1 MHLIQWV
8 LVFFFPFSLHL
19 NPNRFL
25 SEISQGSF
33 FSFLFSFLNTKK
45 LYAFWKILSNALFHD
60 SAVCNDIGAQS
71 IGHGR
76 FSKKIHLWKPKSIH
90 FSSPNRFHSTW
101 DRIQQTFWVF
111 IKLFRWYRERQ
122 QNKVCIFYFDNCKW
136 NSKKHFTV
144 FWSFNLFY
152 FRILDSV
159 IMSAVID
166 PPPKVLPENVT
177 LVFKNMQ
184 VYTLLFRYV
193 YSFFNWIGVFL
204 FVCFFLFVSWKGNT
218 NSPFIPYLG
227 DFAVIFS
234 LSSN

>member
-1 MHLIQWV
+1 MNTYLT
-8 LVFFFPFSLHL
+8 SLL
-19 NPNRFL
+19 
-25 SEISQGSF
+25 
-33 FSFLFSFLNTKK
+33 
-45 LYAFWKILSNALFHD
+45 
-60 SAVCNDIGAQS
+60 
-71 IGHGR
+71 
-76 FSKKIHLWKPKSIH
+76 
-90 FSSPNRFHSTW
+90 NRFHSTW
-101 DRIQQTFWVF
+101 DRIQQTFWAF
-111 IKLFRWYRERQ
+111 IKLFRWYQERQ

-204 FVCFFLFVSWKGNT
+204 FVWFFFCLFHERETPIVHSFLIWVT
-218 NSPFIPYLG
+218 M
-227 DFAVIFS
+227 
-234 LSSN
+234 LSSFSSVETKFWWLAHN

>member
-1 MHLIQWV
+1 M
-8 LVFFFPFSLHL
+8 FSFSLFPSIL
-19 NPNRFL
+19 VRIGFCF
-25 SEISQGSF
+25 EISQASF

-45 LYAFWKILSNALFHD
+45 LYAFWKILNNALFHD
-60 SAVCNDIGAQS
+60 SAVCNNIGAQS

-76 FSKKIHLWKPKSIH
+76 FSKKITSLETEINTFLISLL
-90 FSSPNRFHSTW
+90 NRFHSTW
-101 DRIQQTFWVF
+101 DRIQQTFWAF

-122 QNKVCIFYFDNCKW
+122 QNKVCIFYLDNCKW
-136 NSKKHFTV
+136 ISKKHFTI

-193 YSFFNWIGVFL
+193 YSFFNWIGVSL
-204 FVCFFLFVSWKGNT
+204 FVCFMKGKHQ
-218 NSPFIPYLG
+218 
-227 DFAVIFS
+227 
-234 LSSN
+234 

>member
-1 MHLIQWV
+1 MNTFLT
-8 LVFFFPFSLHL
+8 SLL
-19 NPNRFL
+19 
-25 SEISQGSF
+25 
-33 FSFLFSFLNTKK
+33 
-45 LYAFWKILSNALFHD
+45 
-60 SAVCNDIGAQS
+60 
-71 IGHGR
+71 
-76 FSKKIHLWKPKSIH
+76 
-90 FSSPNRFHSTW
+90 NRFHSTW
-101 DRIQQTFWVF
+101 DRIQQTFWAF
-111 IKLFRWYRERQ
+111 IKLFRWHRERQ
-122 QNKVCIFYFDNCKW
+122 QNKVCIFYLDNCKW

-204 FVCFFLFVSWKGNT
+204 FLCLFVCFLFLFYDRETPIVHSFLIWVT
-218 NSPFIPYLG
+218 M
-227 DFAVIFS
+227 
-234 LSSN
+234 LSSFPSVETKFWWLAHNLKTARDLINKWALHPIWLPAIF